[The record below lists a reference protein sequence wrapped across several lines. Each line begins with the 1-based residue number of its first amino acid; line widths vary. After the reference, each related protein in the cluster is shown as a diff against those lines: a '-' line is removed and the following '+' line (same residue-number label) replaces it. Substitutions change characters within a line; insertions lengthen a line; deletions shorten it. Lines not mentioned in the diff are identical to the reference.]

1 MSEYR
6 ISDVLLVAKK
16 RMVSKKS
23 RSDRLSNGN
32 FSFFINTMNFWKSE
46 SKPLAF
52 SLLRTVSR
60 SLFEQLVES
69 GLNGH

>member
-23 RSDRLSNGN
+23 RSNRLSNGN
-32 FSFFINTMNFWKSE
+32 LSFFTNSMNFWKSE
-46 SKPLAF
+46 SKPFAF

-69 GLNGH
+69 GLNGL